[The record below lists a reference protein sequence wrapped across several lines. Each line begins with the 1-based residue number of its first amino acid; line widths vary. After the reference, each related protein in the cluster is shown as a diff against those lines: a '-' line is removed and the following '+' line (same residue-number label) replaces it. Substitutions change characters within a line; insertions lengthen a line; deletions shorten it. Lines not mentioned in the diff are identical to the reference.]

1 MATISRKYL
10 ALVFFTSTI
19 AVSSVASTQ
28 SEKFTRETRM
38 EQIQIA
44 QAPALLATEVIF
56 DRPETTE
63 AKLETYATVIDGAVI
78 LPEAHCNSPGHMAE
92 A

>member
-1 MATISRKYL
+1 MATISRKFI
-10 ALVFFTSTI
+10 ALVIFTGTF
-19 AVSSVASTQ
+19 AVSNVAYAQ
-28 SEKFTRETRM
+28 CDKLNQEIRM

-44 QAPALLATEVIF
+44 QAPALLADEVTF

-63 AKLETYATVIDGAVI
+63 ARLETYATVIDGAVI
-78 LPEAHCNSPGHMAE
+78 LPEAHCNSPGQMAE

>member
-1 MATISRKYL
+1 MATQRKFL
-10 ALVFFTSTI
+10 ALVLFTGTI

-78 LPEAHCNSPGHMAE
+78 LPEAHCNSPGQTA
-92 A
+92 AN

>member
-1 MATISRKYL
+1 
-10 ALVFFTSTI
+10 
-19 AVSSVASTQ
+19 
-28 SEKFTRETRM
+28 M

-63 AKLETYATVIDGAVI
+63 ARLETYATVIDGAVT
-78 LPEAHCNSPGHMAE
+78 LPEARCNSPGHMA
-92 A
+92 AN